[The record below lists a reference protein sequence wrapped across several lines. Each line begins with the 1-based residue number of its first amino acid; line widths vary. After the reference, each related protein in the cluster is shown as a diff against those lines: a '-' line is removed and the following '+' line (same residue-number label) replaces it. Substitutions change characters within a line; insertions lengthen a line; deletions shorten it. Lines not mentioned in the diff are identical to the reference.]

1 MGTWRV
7 HIEREEEMPKLTKTY
22 VESLKA
28 VDKPITAWDQ
38 GSGNVSGFCV
48 QVYPSGKKTYYYV
61 YRTKGDRKKKRI
73 TLGTHGQIT
82 CEKAREDAQRY
93 AGDVAHRVDPVVK
106 EREKAEQKKE
116 EDPKDLLFKDFLPIF
131 IEKHC
136 KVYYKKTT
144 LEKDNS
150 QIKLRILP
158 FFGEKALCSITKKDI
173 LTFKDSLAQKQAT
186 YNRCVDLLSCA
197 FNKAILWDYL
207 PNGINPCHSIAKY
220 KANKKERFLNN
231 SELTQLTAT
240 LEKQQEWSLESSY
253 VLGAIQMLAYTG
265 CRKSEILTLKWADVQ
280 LDQNC
285 IHLKDSKTGEKI
297 VPLNSLSKA
306 VLESMEHQPD
316 NPYVFCGRKPGK
328 HLTDPKKRWFKI
340 RKMLSIEDVRM
351 HDLRHTFA
359 SMAIKS
365 GLGLYQVSKLLGH
378 RNIQTT
384 MRYAHIEKEE
394 LVKSAKAVEF
404 LYSNLSSV

>member
-1 MGTWRV
+1 MGTRRV
-7 HIEREEEMPKLTKTY
+7 HIEREEEMPRLTKTY
-22 VESLKA
+22 VEGLKA

-106 EREKAEQKKE
+106 EREKEEQKKT
-116 EDPKDLLFKDFLPIF
+116 EDSKDLLFKDFFPIF

-136 KVYYKKTT
+136 KVYYASAT
-144 LEKDNS
+144 LNTDYYR
-150 QIKLRILP
+150 IKNQILP
-158 FFGEKALCSITKKDI
+158 FFGDKHLNTITRQDI
-173 LTFKDSLAQKQAT
+173 LAFQSSLAQYQTT
-186 YNRCVDLLSCA
+186 YNRCISLLSCA
-197 FNKAILWDYL
+197 FNKAILWGYRTD
-207 PNGINPCHSIAKY
+207 GINPCTGVTKY
-220 KANKKERFLNN
+220 KENKKERFLNN
-231 SELTQLTAT
+231 GELNNLTTT
-240 LEKQQEWSLESSY
+240 LDKQRAWNTKSSY

-285 IHLKDSKTGEKI
+285 IHFKKSKTGEKI

-306 VLESMEHQPD
+306 VLESIERQPD
-316 NPYVFCGRKPGK
+316 NPYVFCRRKPGR
-328 HLTDPKKRWFKI
+328 HLTDVKKRWTKI
-340 RKMLSIEDVRM
+340 RKMLDIEDVRM

-394 LVKSAKAVEF
+394 LVKSAKTVES
-404 LYSNLSSV
+404 LYSNLPSV

>member
-1 MGTWRV
+1 MGTRRV
-7 HIEREEEMPKLTKTY
+7 HIEREEEMPRLTKTY
-22 VESLKA
+22 VEGLKA
-28 VDKPITAWDQ
+28 IDKPIIAWDQ

-48 QVYPSGKKTYYYV
+48 QIYPSGKKTYYYV

-93 AGDVAHRVDPVVK
+93 AGDVAHRVDPVEQEK
-106 EREKAEQKKE
+106 QKAEQKKE
-116 EDPKDLLFKDFLPIF
+116 ADPKDVLFKDFLPIF

-136 KVYYKKTT
+136 KVYYKSKT
-144 LEKDNS
+144 LEIDAYRLKNH
-150 QIKLRILP
+150 ILP
-158 FFGEKALCSITKKDI
+158 FFGDKKLRSITRQDI
-173 LTFKDSLAQKQAT
+173 LAFKEHLTNHHVT
-186 YNRCVDLLSCA
+186 YNRCISFLSSA

-207 PNGINPCHSIAKY
+207 PKGINPCYGINKY
-220 KANKKERFLNN
+220 KENKKERFLDK
-231 SELTQLTAT
+231 SELEKLTS
-240 LEKQQEWSLESSY
+240 LLNMQEEFGIDSSY
-253 VLGAIQMLAYTG
+253 VLGAIKMLIYTG
-265 CRKSEILTLKWADVQ
+265 CRKSEVLTLKWADVQ

-306 VLESMEHQPD
+306 VLENMERKSD
-316 NPYVFCGRKPGK
+316 NPYVFCGKKPRT
-328 HLTDPKKRWFKI
+328 HLTDVKKRWFKI
-340 RKMLSIEDVRM
+340 RKMLGIEDVRM

-378 RNIQTT
+378 SNVQTT

-394 LVKSAKAVEF
+394 LVKSAKAVEAVF
-404 LYSNLSSV
+404 ANV

>member
-1 MGTWRV
+1 
-7 HIEREEEMPKLTKTY
+7 MPRLTKTY
-22 VESLKA
+22 VEGLRA

-73 TLGTHGQIT
+73 ILGTHGQIT

-106 EREKAEQKKE
+106 EKEKVGQKKE
-116 EDPKDLLFKDFLPIF
+116 GDSKDLLFKDFLPIF
-131 IEKHC
+131 IERHSNI
-136 KVYYKKTT
+136 YNEPST
-144 LEKDNS
+144 LKINQYQFNS
-150 QIKLRILP
+150 HILP
-158 FFGEKALCSITKKDI
+158 FFGDKKLRLITREDVFK
-173 LTFKDSLAQKQAT
+173 FKDSLDYKHTT
-186 YNRCVDLLSCA
+186 YNRCVSLLSCA
-197 FNKAILWDYL
+197 FNKAILWGYRTD
-207 PNGINPCHSIAKY
+207 GINPCIGVTKY
-220 KANKKERFLNN
+220 KENKKERFLNS
-231 SELTQLTAT
+231 SELNQLTAT
-240 LEKQQEWSLESSY
+240 LDKQQEWSLESSY

-285 IHLKDSKTGEKI
+285 IHLKKSKTGEKI

-306 VLESMEHQPD
+306 VLESMERQSD

-394 LVKSAKAVEF
+394 LVKSAKAVES
-404 LYSNLSSV
+404 LYSNLPSV